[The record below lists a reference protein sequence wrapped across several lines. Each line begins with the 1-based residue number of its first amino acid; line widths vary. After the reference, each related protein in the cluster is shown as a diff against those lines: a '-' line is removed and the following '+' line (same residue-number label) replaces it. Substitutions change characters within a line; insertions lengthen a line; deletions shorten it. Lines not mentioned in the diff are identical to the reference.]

1 VLLGLVLG
9 PLAENRLFLSTDN
22 YGLAWTARPGVLII
36 FAVILFG
43 VFYPAWK
50 GRKERLAANGKS
62 EIADASSHGGLQFGA
77 ATLFTAVVI
86 LLLALALWQS
96 RNFGIRAGLFPW
108 VIGIPTL
115 VLALCQVVK
124 DMKYPKKSH
133 DGAKGEAQLAPNI
146 VRQRTI
152 AVIGW
157 IVGCFLLIWLITFSW
172 AVPLTIL
179 LYLKLAGRERWPL
192 TLIITGCAWLFFYA
206 LFERTL
212 NVPFPDG
219 YLFELF
225 GGQP

>member
-1 VLLGLVLG
+1 LL
-9 PLAENRLFLSTDN
+9 
-22 YGLAWTARPGVLII
+22 
-36 FAVILFG
+36 
-43 VFYPAWK
+43 
-50 GRKERLAANGKS
+50 
-62 EIADASSHGGLQFGA
+62 
-77 ATLFTAVVI
+77 
-86 LLLALALWQS
+86 
-96 RNFGIRAGLFPW
+96 
-108 VIGIPTL
+108 
-115 VLALCQVVK
+115 LALCQVVK

-133 DGAKGEAQLAPNI
+133 DGAEGEAQLAPNI

-157 IVGCFLLIWLITFSW
+157 IVGCFLLIWLLTFSW

-225 GGQP
+225 SGQP